1 MMTFKK
7 LNFQFITLLL
17 ISCTL
22 QFSAFGQENKTVIS
36 SITGQEISPGLL
48 DLKIDSLIDSAGIP
62 GLSIAIINGNQLVY
76 HNTFGVTN
84 SETKDPVDEKT
95 IFEAASLSK
104 PIFAYF
110 VLKLAEQGVLELD
123 KPLYEYLEHQHIAEN
138 SQEAYKLV
146 TARMVLS
153 HQTGF
158 PNHAGDEPIELAF
171 RPGTGFGYSGEA
183 FQYLAWV
190 IASIKDINV
199 QDEMNRLFRE
209 VVTMPM
215 EMPRSTFVWQPHLD
229 KYKAYGHDASY
240 KPTINKP
247 GNGNWDGKS
256 FNAYSSLHSEASEYA
271 RFLLALLNESGLEP
285 GSFEDLFSEHTRFK
299 DDNPLKQQVGQTG
312 WGLGMA
318 QKKTPYG
325 TMHMHTGNN
334 HDFQS
339 YMMILPEKDFGIVFF
354 TNSGKAIPFI
364 QGLNTVIG
372 PIF

>member
-1 MMTFKK
+1 MSNPLLYFR
-7 LNFQFITLLL
+7 IIPALLL
-17 ISCTL
+17 CVL
-22 QFSAFGQENKTVIS
+22 AYFSGFAQPQQAKTIKSVS
-36 SITGQEISPGLL
+36 GKELPAEQLNR
-48 DLKIDSLIDSAGIP
+48 KIDSIMESTKIP
-62 GLSIAIINGNQLVY
+62 GLSIAIINDNQLVY
-76 HNTFGVTN
+76 HNTFGVNN
-84 SETKDPVDEKT
+84 SETKDPVNEKT

-110 VLKLAEQGVLELD
+110 VLKLAEQGVLDLD
-123 KPLYEYLEHQHIAEN
+123 KPLYEYLEHQHIAKN

-158 PNHAGDEPIELAF
+158 PNHAGDEPIALAF
-171 RPGTGFGYSGEA
+171 TPGTGFSYSGEA
-183 FQYLAWV
+183 FQYLARV
-190 IASIKDINV
+190 IASIKGINV
-199 QDEMNRLFRE
+199 QGEMNSLFQE
-209 VVTMPM
+209 MVTMPM

-229 KYKAYGHDASY
+229 KYKAYGHDATDR
-240 KPTINKP
+240 PTINNP
-247 GNGNWDGKS
+247 GNGNWDGKT
-256 FNAYSSLHSEASEYA
+256 FNAYSSLHSEAAEYTK
-271 RFLLALLNESGLEP
+271 FLSALLNETGLEP
-285 GSFEDLFSEHTRFK
+285 DSFKDLFTEHTRFK

-318 QKKTPYG
+318 QKKTPFG